1 MLIAHNANYDCR
13 FLLKHL
19 SQERSIVKGGRF
31 LSTQCVFYRN
41 YDTKQPI
48 KIKIKD
54 SCKLIPMQLKQFGKS
69 FKLDVQKEVMP
80 YNIYTQNNLNRRYIP
95 ILEAIHHVADK
106 DREQFINNI
115 DKWSCRGHGH
125 RFNDF
130 DIIKYSSEYCK
141 LDCTVLH
148 KGYDIFRDWI
158 LKYTELDIDKYIT
171 IQSLAS
177 DYKLKDGCY
186 DKVASFSGVIQH
198 YISNCIVGGRCMT
211 NSNKMYHV
219 KRKVADFDACSL
231 YPSAMNRMLGYL
243 IGKPQILNKSQLNYD
258 FLKNT
263 DGYFIRIKI
272 TNVGKFRQFPLMS
285 KITDNGVRMFTNDM
299 INEIVYVDKTAL
311 EDAINFQS
319 IEFDILD
326 GYYFNNGRNNK
337 INETIQHLYNLRK
350 TLKKDKNPAQMVIK
364 LLMNSMYGKTILKPI
379 EVDTVTVPEW
389 RISKYLDYNYNFI
402 QSCIKVHDKYY
413 VKKIKTIINHY
424 NYCHCGVEVLSTS
437 KRIMNEV
444 MTLAE
449 DLKLSIYYQDTD
461 SMHINF
467 EDVETLSKEFKNKYN
482 RELIGEDM
490 GTFHVDFE
498 MDGANGEIYAKE
510 CYFIAK
516 KVYIDILESNDKDGN
531 IINENHIR
539 MKSVPTSCIKYTS
552 QGQNIQPLDLYEK
565 LYNGTK
571 INFDLTEGG
580 TNCGFKYE
588 KDLSV
593 RSYEESE
600 FHRCIG
606 FSNEVERI
614 EVK

>member
-1 MLIAHNANYDCR
+1 MRNNLPNKQHIMLIAHNANYDCR

-41 YDTKQPI
+41 NDTKQPI

-115 DKWSCRGHGH
+115 DKWSCRGPGH
-125 RFNDF
+125 KFNDF

-177 DYKLKDGCY
+177 DYKLKEGCY

-258 FLKNT
+258 FLK
-263 DGYFIRIKI
+263 K
-272 TNVGKFRQFPLMS
+272 P
-285 KITDNGVRMFTNDM
+285 
-299 INEIVYVDKTAL
+299 
-311 EDAINFQS
+311 
-319 IEFDILD
+319 
-326 GYYFNNGRNNK
+326 
-337 INETIQHLYNLRK
+337 
-350 TLKKDKNPAQMVIK
+350 MV
-364 LLMNSMYGKTILKPI
+364 
-379 EVDTVTVPEW
+379 
-389 RISKYLDYNYNFI
+389 
-402 QSCIKVHDKYY
+402 
-413 VKKIKTIINHY
+413 
-424 NYCHCGVEVLSTS
+424 TS
-437 KRIMNEV
+437 
-444 MTLAE
+444 
-449 DLKLSIYYQDTD
+449 
-461 SMHINF
+461 
-467 EDVETLSKEFKNKYN
+467 
-482 RELIGEDM
+482 
-490 GTFHVDFE
+490 
-498 MDGANGEIYAKE
+498 
-510 CYFIAK
+510 
-516 KVYIDILESNDKDGN
+516 
-531 IINENHIR
+531 
-539 MKSVPTSCIKYTS
+539 
-552 QGQNIQPLDLYEK
+552 
-565 LYNGTK
+565 
-571 INFDLTEGG
+571 
-580 TNCGFKYE
+580 
-588 KDLSV
+588 
-593 RSYEESE
+593 
-600 FHRCIG
+600 
-606 FSNEVERI
+606 
-614 EVK
+614 

>member
-1 MLIAHNANYDCR
+1 
-13 FLLKHL
+13 
-19 SQERSIVKGGRF
+19 
-31 LSTQCVFYRN
+31 
-41 YDTKQPI
+41 
-48 KIKIKD
+48 
-54 SCKLIPMQLKQFGKS
+54 
-69 FKLDVQKEVMP
+69 
-80 YNIYTQNNLNRRYIP
+80 
-95 ILEAIHHVADK
+95 
-106 DREQFINNI
+106 
-115 DKWSCRGHGH
+115 
-125 RFNDF
+125 
-130 DIIKYSSEYCK
+130 
-141 LDCTVLH
+141 
-148 KGYDIFRDWI
+148 
-158 LKYTELDIDKYIT
+158 
-171 IQSLAS
+171 
-177 DYKLKDGCY
+177 
-186 DKVASFSGVIQH
+186 
-198 YISNCIVGGRCMT
+198 
-211 NSNKMYHV
+211 
-219 KRKVADFDACSL
+219 
-231 YPSAMNRMLGYL
+231 
-243 IGKPQILNKSQLNYD
+243 
-258 FLKNT
+258 
-263 DGYFIRIKI
+263 
-272 TNVGKFRQFPLMS
+272 
-285 KITDNGVRMFTNDM
+285 
-299 INEIVYVDKTAL
+299 
-311 EDAINFQS
+311 
-319 IEFDILD
+319 
-326 GYYFNNGRNNK
+326 
-337 INETIQHLYNLRK
+337 
-350 TLKKDKNPAQMVIK
+350 MVIK

-467 EDVETLSKEFKNKYN
+467 EEVETLSKEFKNKYN